1 MGGHAVGSAVCDQP
15 LVVCLLQGLLCED
28 LSRRVAGSGIV
39 FNVVYFDN
47 DAVQE
52 EGVLSSGRHG
62 TPDQVAECLQTLA
75 VAGGGRFHHYTLTGG
90 LAVDPDRLPRCHW
103 SRCLSL

>member
-1 MGGHAVGSAVCDQP
+1 M
-15 LVVCLLQGLLCED
+15 LQGLLCED
-28 LSRRVAGSGIV
+28 LSRRVAGSSIV
-39 FNVVYFDN
+39 FNVVYFEN
-47 DAVQE
+47 DAAQE
-52 EGVLSSGRHG
+52 EAVLSSGRRG